1 MSRFF
6 PSALIILLA
15 FSGCATFDILQ
26 PATTA
31 PVVTTAP
38 PTAQAVIV
46 PRPATV
52 QDLAAGLIEALSR
65 GDVAQAR
72 MYYLSDEEFDT
83 LFMWPGTDPRPE
95 RNELIVEALNAA
107 APALSGA
114 TFKGI
119 AGTLPKAIDFP
130 QGRQI
135 GSLLLE
141 RPTSALDAVPAVVE
155 VNGQRRV
162 VRLEG
167 PILVN
172 NYWRLF
178 PPTLTVR

>member
-1 MSRFF
+1 MSRLLPFSLILLLASSGCTNFHAF
-6 PSALIILLA
+6 PSAVA
-15 FSGCATFDILQ
+15 
-26 PATTA
+26 P

-38 PTAQAVIV
+38 PAAPAVTV

-52 QDLAAGLIEALSR
+52 QDLAAGIVEALAR

-72 MYYLSDEEFDT
+72 QYYLSDAEFDS
-83 LFMWPGTDPRPE
+83 LFMWSGADPRPE
-95 RNELIVEALNAA
+95 RNELIDAALQDAV
-107 APALSGA
+107 PALSGA

-119 AGTLPKAIDFP
+119 AGALPKAIDFP

-135 GSLLLE
+135 GNLLLE
-141 RPTSALDAVPAVVE
+141 RPTSALDAVPAVVD
-155 VNGQRRV
+155 VNGQQRV

-178 PPTLTVR
+178 PPTLAVR